1 MVHAIIN
8 SAGKKRGA
16 SASPVPQYWAEE
28 VSLPQIF
35 LNLHHEVGVVLE
47 QELFLAHLTLNINVH
62 ASVRRSSTHPAKIDL
77 NKKWL
82 PMQKTIQN
90 FNIDT
95 QGLKK

>member
-16 SASPVPQYWAEE
+16 SASQMPQYIAEE

-62 ASVRRSSTHPAKIDL
+62 ASVRRSSDRPTDSKP
-77 NKKWL
+77 NKAE
-82 PMQKTIQN
+82 
-90 FNIDT
+90 
-95 QGLKK
+95 

>member
-1 MVHAIIN
+1 M
-8 SAGKKRGA
+8 
-16 SASPVPQYWAEE
+16 
-28 VSLPQIF
+28 SLPQIF

-82 PMQKTIQN
+82 PKQQTIQN
-90 FNIDT
+90 FNIDA
-95 QGLKK
+95 LKYADLTSEERSKISIFRWPRVQKSKK